1 MKLKELILREIK
13 GIWGGELVDGE
24 IGTPVIKT
32 NNMTYGGYLD
42 ISDLTYRKIPL
53 AKLNACLLSNGDML
67 VEKSGGTKTHSV
79 GYVNLFNLES
89 DKYVANNFILVLRPS
104 KAMVEPRYL
113 FYQLRY
119 KYESGQIEHLHN
131 QTTGIQNL
139 KVQMYLDQEI
149 NYCSLADQE
158 KISHTLE
165 NIEKI
170 IEKESQ
176 ELSLL
181 DALIKSRFIELFD
194 GKFPAESLYSV
205 CEELFAGGDVKKD
218 DLSEE
223 KDDEHPYPI
232 FTNGEANDGLYGYTS
247 KARVF
252 KEAVTVSGRGT
263 IGYTSLR
270 SEPFYPA
277 VRLIVAV
284 PNQKLIDACYLKYF
298 IQSKNYGGSG
308 SSIPQLT
315 VPMIKNELIPVPPME
330 KQLEFKT
337 FIHEIDKL
345 KFNVQKRIEKYKEL
359 LNKKM
364 DEYFN

>member
-1 MKLKELILREIK
+1 MGKIKLGKYIEEYSQKNRTRKPYPVYSVTNSNGFCTEYFTKDVSSEDKSGYKLVPYGYFAYNPSRINVGSVDCQTKEETVIVSPLYTVFKVSEGLDIEYLRYFFKSNYCKYLIKSKVSGSVRFNLKFDTLKTFEINEIGPEEQKKAVDLFISIEDLIKTEEKELALCDE
-13 GIWGGELVDGE
+13 
-24 IGTPVIKT
+24 
-32 NNMTYGGYLD
+32 
-42 ISDLTYRKIPL
+42 
-53 AKLNACLLSNGDML
+53 
-67 VEKSGGTKTHSV
+67 
-79 GYVNLFNLES
+79 
-89 DKYVANNFILVLRPS
+89 
-104 KAMVEPRYL
+104 
-113 FYQLRY
+113 
-119 KYESGQIEHLHN
+119 
-131 QTTGIQNL
+131 
-139 KVQMYLDQEI
+139 
-149 NYCSLADQE
+149 
-158 KISHTLE
+158 
-165 NIEKI
+165 
-170 IEKESQ
+170 
-176 ELSLL
+176 
-181 DALIKSRFIELFD
+181 LIKSRFIELFD